1 MFELTPP
8 EHRDELTD
16 MSKSSDYGY
25 ISHEA
30 YVQRVSEMTEKTT
43 DEIEEIM
50 RADHVR
56 NEPLVAYVRSL
67 HPQYKV
73 GLLSNVGRGVMSQL
87 FSSEEQ
93 RELFDVVVLSSDVGM
108 VKPQP
113 EIYQLV
119 AKQLGVSSEECL
131 MIDDLAVNID
141 GAEAVGMKGV
151 VFTTTENATAV
162 IQTMLSDAN

>member
-1 MFELTPP
+1 
-8 EHRDELTD
+8 
-16 MSKSSDYGY
+16 
-25 ISHEA
+25 
-30 YVQRVSEMTEKTT
+30 
-43 DEIEEIM
+43 
-50 RADHVR
+50 
-56 NEPLVAYVRSL
+56 
-67 HPQYKV
+67 
-73 GLLSNVGRGVMSQL
+73 MSQL